1 MLSSGAKLCVAGYTA
16 FQPLDRAAARSAG
29 FLLGSRQ
36 TLLETFD
43 GGKTWEPRTVAA
55 ARVRT
60 CLAAAHGARRRA

>member
-1 MLSSGAKLCVAGYTA
+1 MRNA
-16 FQPLDRAAARSAG
+16 AG

-55 ARVRT
+55 ARVGLPT
-60 CLAAAHGARRRA
+60 VICLAASSSHA